1 MCARGLQYINNAH
14 ALGVGCR
21 VHGARYGHNT
31 HNVGLIMQ
39 GTGCGVQGAGC
50 GAAPFGR
57 PPSPAPRILRNQLC
71 GIMSLA
77 TLPELCNGEG
87 EGSGWCWRQ
96 SRYTRCTQQPP
107 YLRATLQP
115 SSNCSCAI
123 GTPKTLDVCS
133 ALSAWWGRSFSVAY
147 LAHPYSHQPHTH
159 APAHPH
165 TYTPIAL
172 VPPPPHSPRLRLL

>member
-14 ALGVGCR
+14 VLGVGCR
-21 VHGARYGHNT
+21 VNGARYGRKA

-57 PPSPAPRILRNQLC
+57 PPSPAPCILRNQLC

-96 SRYTRCTQQPP
+96 SRYNRYTEQPP
-107 YLRATLQP
+107 CMMSTLQP
-115 SSNCSCAI
+115 SNNCSCAS
-123 GTPKTLDVCS
+123 GTPNTLDVCS
-133 ALSAWWGRSFSVAY
+133 ALSAWWGLSFNVAIMVCMLVFSDY
-147 LAHPYSHQPHTH
+147 TQRHSSSHTH
-159 APAHPH
+159 
-165 TYTPIAL
+165 
-172 VPPPPHSPRLRLL
+172 V